1 MKKWGKVLLLLLLA
15 VILAAG
21 ALCWWQWDNIS
32 ALRLSV
38 STSREDLS
46 QKMEE
51 NDRRVDDVS
60 EKLPVTVRDL
70 TEEEKVA
77 LRDESLSRE
86 ELLDRL
92 TGKET
97 PAESTGSEGETV
109 QPDQTQ
115 ESPQDTQ
122 ETEPEKG
129 EDRLSRLIAEIYLMK
144 TEYTA
149 WLEEAYEDCIGEYN
163 ALPEEE
169 RTTAAKYS
177 LGMKYMKTALAKED
191 ECDLKMETLLD
202 EIAGALAELGEDT
215 SLVEEIRSAYEEEKA
230 LKKAYYLGLHG

>member
-70 TEEEKVA
+70 TEEEKAA
-77 LRDESLSRE
+77 LRDESLNRE

-97 PAESTGSEGETV
+97 PAESTGPEGETA

-129 EDRLSRLIAEIYLMK
+129 EDRLSRMIAEIYLMK